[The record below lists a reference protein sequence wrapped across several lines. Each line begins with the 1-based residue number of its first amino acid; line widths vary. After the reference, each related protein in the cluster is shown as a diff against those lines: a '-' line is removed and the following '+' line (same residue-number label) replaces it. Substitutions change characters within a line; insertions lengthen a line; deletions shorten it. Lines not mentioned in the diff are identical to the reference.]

1 VCGCG
6 CGCGTRVATPPA
18 CRSAAPPC
26 WAPGSKSL
34 QSAFLH
40 VLPCARHITVYDDA
54 GPKQEVLEME
64 NAGGDLSHVHKVVI
78 MDHFLS
84 RTSVILCSTMTQKF
98 SNFCGGSHGEDT

>member
-1 VCGCG
+1 MCGCG
-6 CGCGTRVATPPA
+6 CGCGTHVATPPA
-18 CRSAAPPC
+18 CRSAAPPR

-34 QSAFLH
+34 QSAFLR
-40 VLPCARHITVYDDA
+40 AQHITVYDDA

-64 NAGGDLSHVHKVVI
+64 NAGGDLSHVRKVVI